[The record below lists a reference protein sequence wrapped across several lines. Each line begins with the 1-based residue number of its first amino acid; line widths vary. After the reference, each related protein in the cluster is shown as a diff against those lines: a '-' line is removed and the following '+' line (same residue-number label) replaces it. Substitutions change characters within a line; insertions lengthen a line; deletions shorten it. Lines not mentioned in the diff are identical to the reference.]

1 MNIECRRVIIACV
14 VALCTFVNSQ
24 SSVAEQA
31 SGDPLHDRIVSVGK
45 LLNDSSVARQV
56 ESSDLE
62 AATDLHQKART
73 KYAHAIALNE
83 AGDVD
88 AAASSL
94 SEVVTLM
101 YAAAGA
107 AHKKDVATDKTDR
120 DFRNRRASVDAL
132 LVAYQ
137 HISEE
142 KGVEAQHEALRDD
155 IAAGLGRADAL
166 AAAGETAEARIRLDH
181 EYERVKI
188 AIEGLRD
195 GDTLVR
201 ELHFD
206 SKEDEYLYELD
217 RNETHKMLV
226 SVLLADKLSD
236 DRIKE
241 KVLLLVSSAHELR
254 INAELQAQDGHFEK
268 AIETLEKSTKE
279 LVKAIRGAGV
289 YIPG

>member
-1 MNIECRRVIIACV
+1 MNIEHRRVFVAGV
-14 VALCTFVNSQ
+14 LALCFVVNSQ
-24 SSVAEQA
+24 PAVAEEA
-31 SGDPLHDRIVSVGK
+31 LGDPLQERIVSVGK

-73 KYAHAIALNE
+73 KYAQALAHNE
-83 AGDVD
+83 AGDLD

-137 HISEE
+137 RISEE
-142 KGVEAQHEALRDD
+142 KGMETQHKVLRDD

-236 DRIKE
+236 DRVKE
-241 KVLLLVSSAHELR
+241 KVLLLVSSADGLR

-268 AIETLEKSTKE
+268 AIETLEESTRE

>member
-1 MNIECRRVIIACV
+1 MNIEHRRVFVAGV
-14 VALCTFVNSQ
+14 LALCFVVNSQ
-24 SSVAEQA
+24 PAVAEEA
-31 SGDPLHDRIVSVGK
+31 LGDPLQERIVSVGK

-73 KYAHAIALNE
+73 KYAQALAHNE
-83 AGDVD
+83 AGDLD

-137 HISEE
+137 RISEE
-142 KGVEAQHEALRDD
+142 KGMETQHKVLRDD

-226 SVLLADKLSD
+226 SVLLADKLSES
-236 DRIKE
+236 R
-241 KVLLLVSSAHELR
+241 
-254 INAELQAQDGHFEK
+254 
-268 AIETLEKSTKE
+268 
-279 LVKAIRGAGV
+279 
-289 YIPG
+289 

>member
-1 MNIECRRVIIACV
+1 MNIEYRRVFIAGV
-14 VALCTFVNSQ
+14 LALCLVVNSQ
-24 SSVAEQA
+24 PAVAEEA
-31 SGDPLHDRIVSVGK
+31 LGDPLQDRIVSVGK
-45 LLNDSSVARQV
+45 LLNESSVARQV
-56 ESSDLE
+56 ESSGVE
-62 AATDLHQKART
+62 AATDLHQEART
-73 KYAHAIALNE
+73 KYAHAIALND
-83 AGDVD
+83 AGDAD
-88 AAASSL
+88 AAAASL

-107 AHKKDVATDKTDR
+107 EQKKGVANDKADR
-120 DFRNRRASVDAL
+120 DFRNRRASAEAL

-137 HISEE
+137 HILEE
-142 KGVEAQHEALRDD
+142 KGPEAQQEGLRDD

-166 AAAGETAEARIRLDH
+166 AAAGETAEARIQLDH

-188 AIEGLRD
+188 AVEGLRD

-236 DRIKE
+236 NRIKE